1 MNRTD
6 FMKELRAGIV
16 KLPYQEAEAAL
27 EYYEEYFEEAGAENE
42 ERVLEELGDPKAIAK
57 QIMEDFHN
65 REAHQSESG
74 SSDEFTTK
82 QSKNNYDF
90 SNKEYQA
97 AHDFTSS
104 AGSIN
109 LDDIKLQENKESR
122 SNFKSLGSS
131 PLVIILLIIAIPV
144 IVPLLFGAI
153 GVLIGIEVTIFAL
166 GIVSF
171 VLSVAGV
178 VCLMAG
184 AATLGGQF
192 MTGLFVIGIALAIF
206 GFALIMGLVTKYANK
221 FVNVFLLGSIKDLIT
236 NRSYGRR

>member
-42 ERVLEELGDPKAIAK
+42 ERVLEELGDPRAIAK

-65 REAHQSESG
+65 REAENGNEFTAKKSES
-74 SSDEFTTK
+74 S
-82 QSKNNYDF
+82 YDF
-90 SNKEYQA
+90 SNKDYQTNN
-97 AHDFTSS
+97 DFTSG
-104 AGSIN
+104 AGTIN

-122 SNFKSLGSS
+122 SNFEAPGSS
-131 PLVIILLIIAIPV
+131 PLFIILLIIAIPV

-166 GIVSF
+166 GLVSF
-171 VLSVAGV
+171 VLIVAGV

-221 FVNVFLLGSIKDLIT
+221 FINVFLLGSIKDLIT

>member
-42 ERVLEELGDPKAIAK
+42 ERVLEELGDPRVIAK

-65 REAHQSESG
+65 REAENG
-74 SSDEFTTK
+74 NEFTAK
-82 QSKNNYDF
+82 ESENSYDF
-90 SNKEYQA
+90 SNKGYQTNN
-97 AHDFTSS
+97 DFTSG

-122 SNFKSLGSS
+122 SSFKSLGSS
-131 PLVIILLIIAIPV
+131 PLVIILLVIAIPV

>member
-42 ERVLEELGDPKAIAK
+42 ERVLEELGDPRAIAK

-65 REAHQSESG
+65 REAENGNEFTAKESES
-74 SSDEFTTK
+74 S
-82 QSKNNYDF
+82 YDF
-90 SNKEYQA
+90 SNKGYQT
-97 AHDFTSS
+97 HNDFTNS
-104 AGSIN
+104 AGAIN
-109 LDDIKLQENKESR
+109 LDDIKLQEHKESR
-122 SNFKSLGSS
+122 TNFKIPTSS
-131 PLVIILLIIAIPV
+131 PWFILLIIIAIPF
-144 IVPLLFGAI
+144 IAPLLFGAI

>member
-42 ERVLEELGDPKAIAK
+42 ERVLEELGDPRAIAK

-65 REAHQSESG
+65 REAENGNEFTAKKSES
-74 SSDEFTTK
+74 S
-82 QSKNNYDF
+82 YDF
-90 SNKEYQA
+90 SNKDYQTNN
-97 AHDFTSS
+97 DFTSG
-104 AGSIN
+104 AGTIN

-122 SNFKSLGSS
+122 SNFESPASS
-131 PLVIILLIIAIPV
+131 PLFIILLIIAIPV

-166 GIVSF
+166 GLVSF
-171 VLSVAGV
+171 VLIVAGV

-221 FVNVFLLGSIKDLIT
+221 FINVFLLGSIKDLIT

>member
-42 ERVLEELGDPKAIAK
+42 ERVLEELGDPRAIAK
-57 QIMEDFHN
+57 HIMEDFHN
-65 REAHQSESG
+65 REAENG
-74 SSDEFTTK
+74 NEFTAK
-82 QSKNNYDF
+82 EPESSYDF
-90 SNKEYQA
+90 SNKGYQTNN
-97 AHDFTSS
+97 DFTSG

-122 SNFKSLGSS
+122 SNIKSLGSS

-171 VLSVAGV
+171 VLWVAGV

-206 GFALIMGLVTKYANK
+206 GFALIMGLVTKYVNK